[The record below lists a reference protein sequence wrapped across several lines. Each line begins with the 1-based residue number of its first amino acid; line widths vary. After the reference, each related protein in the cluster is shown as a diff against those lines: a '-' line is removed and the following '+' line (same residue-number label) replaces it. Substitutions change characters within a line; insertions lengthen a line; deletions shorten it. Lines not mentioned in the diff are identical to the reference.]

1 MIRSIHTTQAH
12 TKFLFFW
19 FVIVEMFNVLALLNV
34 AKAVARVSVRM
45 LMLCHIRRRSYPSSS
60 LGHIFHLLTNFVCL
74 LCHHQ
79 NFISIHFCGMHL
91 SLSLSSTFSP
101 SRSLCFSSLERFGCY
116 LWMRCRAVPST
127 LLTGILND
135 WKSVFIRSSYNN
147 TNIFEMGTH
156 STASTPVTAAVAVCL
171 RNEHLW
177 QRKRTI
183 SLLIQSPKILSISL
197 SFCVYLPL
205 IFIRVDVNRK

>member
-34 AKAVARVSVRM
+34 AKAAARVSVRM
-45 LMLCHIRRRSYPSSS
+45 LMLCHIRRRSYPSLS
-60 LGHIFHLLTNFVCL
+60 LGPHFSFVNEFCVPALPSSKFHFHPFLWCAT
-74 LCHHQ
+74 
-79 NFISIHFCGMHL
+79 L
-91 SLSLSSTFSP
+91 SLSLSSTFF
-101 SRSLCFSSLERFGCY
+101 LCFLSLERFGCY

-127 LLTGILND
+127 LLTGISND
-135 WKSVFIRSSYNN
+135 WKSVLIRSSYNN

-183 SLLIQSPKILSISL
+183 SFLIQSPKILSLSPSL
-197 SFCVYLPL
+197 SVCTCRLYS
-205 IFIRVDVNRK
+205 